1 MSGIDLGT
9 ILKSLQGG
17 SGDQLAGGLQA
28 LLGKAGG
35 LQGILGQL
43 EKSGLGDQVR
53 SWIGT
58 GQNKQVSAQQ
68 IREALGED
76 DVAAV
81 AEKSGVSRDEA
92 ASGLADALPQLV
104 DKLSPDG
111 RLPDIG
117 SLDDLLKGFLR

>member
-1 MSGIDLGT
+1 MSGIDLGS

-43 EKSGLGDQVR
+43 ERSGLGDQVR

-81 AEKSGVSRDEA
+81 AEKSGVSKDEA

>member
-1 MSGIDLGT
+1 MSGIDLGS